1 MHRDVLRENGEF
13 AVRIS
18 FYISFPVTRCE
29 VVGMQGKLNM
39 GENGSLQNTRYIY
52 IYIRTYALLVFSR
65 GGADGRFL
73 QRGVKWCTAIV
84 KMLNRAIIKSRF
96 TG

>member
-18 FYISFPVTRCE
+18 FYKIIRILQQYAVTRYE
-29 VVGMQGKLNM
+29 GVGMQGKLNM

-52 IYIRTYALLVFSR
+52 TYIRTYAVFAFSR
-65 GGADGRFL
+65 GGDGRFL
-73 QRGVKWCTAIV
+73 QRGSNGA
-84 KMLNRAIIKSRF
+84 LPL
-96 TG
+96 